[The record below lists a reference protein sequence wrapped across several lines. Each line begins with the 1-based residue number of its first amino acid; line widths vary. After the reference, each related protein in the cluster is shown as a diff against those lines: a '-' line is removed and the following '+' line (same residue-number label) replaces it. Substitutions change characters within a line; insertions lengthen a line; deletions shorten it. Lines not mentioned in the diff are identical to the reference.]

1 MLPCC
6 CCCRLQI
13 IMRGLRASCDLA
25 VKRLKELA
33 ITVEGTGPESR
44 EVLEKCAGTALNSK
58 LISQH
63 KVGALSAA
71 RATTLTE
78 GYVCIH

>member
-1 MLPCC
+1 V
-6 CCCRLQI
+6 QI

-25 VKRLKELA
+25 VAKLRE
-33 ITVEGTGPESR
+33 ISVGTDGSGPESR

-63 KVGALSAA
+63 KVRRL
-71 RATTLTE
+71 
-78 GYVCIH
+78 